1 MSQINFLCALLL
13 SNYCFSMQQSLLSSS
28 DSPTWDLEN
37 QVELSN
43 IRSTNSPSLLQK
55 KQFFKQELKLY
66 TTEVVIASLYLVG
79 GLPFFSDDIREAADL
94 SASSI
99 WLVDSL
105 ISLGSTVRNFYH
117 FRRCTK

>member
-13 SNYCFSMQQSLLSSS
+13 SNYCFSMQQSLLNSS
-28 DSPTWDLEN
+28 DSPTWDIEN

-79 GLPFFSDDIREAADL
+79 GLPFF
-94 SASSI
+94 
-99 WLVDSL
+99 
-105 ISLGSTVRNFYH
+105 F
-117 FRRCTK
+117 